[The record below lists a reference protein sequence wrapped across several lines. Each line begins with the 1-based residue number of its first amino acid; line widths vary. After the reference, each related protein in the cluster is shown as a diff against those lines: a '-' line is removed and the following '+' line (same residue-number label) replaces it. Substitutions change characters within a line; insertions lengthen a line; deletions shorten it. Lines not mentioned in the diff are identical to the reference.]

1 MVLERAPLRAA
12 AWLCALLRALL
23 RVIAP
28 PAAEAAIP
36 RPMVTGSHIY
46 VHLVRGRWLMIGPL
60 SARQLGDAISLLAR
74 QSVSAPGT
82 ADEAAWSVGNSIAGG
97 GCIR

>member
-1 MVLERAPLRAA
+1 MVSERAPLRAA

-46 VHLVRGRWLMIGPL
+46 VHLVRGALVDDWATVG
-60 SARQLGDAISLLAR
+60 
-74 QSVSAPGT
+74 
-82 ADEAAWSVGNSIAGG
+82 EAARRRDFTAGEAVGQCAW
-97 GCIR
+97 CC